1 MCKHVLEQLNLEAL
15 APDIQQCSDVQD
27 AAFGEATEA
36 ANLRLSTGFKLEFVP
51 GGVSLAPRVELWA
64 PSV

>member
-36 ANLRLSTGFKLEFVP
+36 ANLRLSTGF
-51 GGVSLAPRVELWA
+51 
-64 PSV
+64 